1 MTAATDEASEVAA
14 ILIER
19 DIEWIARSM
28 VIREFQ
34 SLHILLYWVS
44 VKILEVREGF
54 IKKNKKN

>member
-1 MTAATDEASEVAA
+1 MTAATDQASEVAA

-34 SLHILLYWVS
+34 SLHILLSWVS
-44 VKILEVREGF
+44 VKILEVMDS
-54 IKKNKKN
+54 

>member
-34 SLHILLYWVS
+34 SLHILSWVS
-44 VKILEVREGF
+44 VKILEVMDS
-54 IKKNKKN
+54 